1 MFNRFHLMLISN
13 LIQRAL
19 IASLVIC
26 SSTFANE
33 PISKTELDNL
43 AKDLTNPVADLI
55 TAPFEY
61 NHYGKLGPNQQGTSQ
76 TLTFQPV
83 IPQKL
88 TSDYNL
94 IWRPNFT
101 FTHLNNVNGVTN
113 ADVAPFSVQ
122 TFFAPSNST
131 DLIWG
136 IGPYAAAPTGSSG
149 YFGSHQWGGGVS
161 AVVLKQTDD
170 LTVGLL
176 GVQSWSLGGN
186 PNFGTTNNIS
196 GRPFIAYVTKNDWI
210 YDADLT
216 SLYNYDLRR
225 TSNLATAG
233 ISKLM
238 MIKDLPISVG
248 GGAGYYLSSFP
259 GGPQG
264 WVVKATVSFIFPGG
278 SLWSRL

>member
-1 MFNRFHLMLISN
+1 MAVKMLVSRI
-13 LIQRAL
+13 LKMLL
-19 IASLVIC
+19 IAFLVG
-26 SSTFANE
+26 STSVFANE
-33 PISKTELDNL
+33 TVSKTELDSL

-61 NHYGKLGPNQQGTSQ
+61 NYFGKVGPSHQGTSQ

-83 IPQKL
+83 IPQKI

-113 ADVAPFSVQ
+113 ADVAPFSIQ

-136 IGPYAAAPTGSSG
+136 IGPYAAIPTGSSG
-149 YFGSHQWGGGVS
+149 YFGSHQYGGGVS
-161 AVVLKQTDD
+161 AVLLKQTED

-196 GRPFIAYVTKNDWI
+196 GRPFVAYVTKNDWI

-216 SLYNYDLRR
+216 SLYNYDLHR

-233 ISKLM
+233 ISKLVLM
-238 MIKDLPISVG
+238 NDLPVSFG
-248 GGAGYYLSSFP
+248 GGAGYYLGSVP

-264 WVVKATVSFIFPGG
+264 WMFKATMTFVFPGG

>member
-1 MFNRFHLMLISN
+1 MLISN
-13 LIQRAL
+13 LIKK
-19 IASLVIC
+19 ILVIG
-26 SSTFANE
+26 FA
-33 PISKTELDNL
+33 ISISAYADEKVSQTDLDSL

-55 TAPFEY
+55 TAPLEY

-83 IPQKL
+83 IPQKIS
-88 TSDYNL
+88 SDYNL

-101 FTHLNNVNGVTN
+101 FTHLTNVNGVTN

-161 AVVLKQTDD
+161 AVVLKQVDE

-176 GVQSWSLGGN
+176 GVQSWSLGGS

-196 GRPFIAYVTKNDWI
+196 GRPFVSYVTKNDWI

-238 MIKDLPISVG
+238 LIDDMPVSIG
-248 GGAGYYLSSFP
+248 GGAGYYLSSAP

-264 WVVKATVSFIFPGG
+264 WMLKATVTFIFPGG
-278 SLWSRL
+278 SLWGRL